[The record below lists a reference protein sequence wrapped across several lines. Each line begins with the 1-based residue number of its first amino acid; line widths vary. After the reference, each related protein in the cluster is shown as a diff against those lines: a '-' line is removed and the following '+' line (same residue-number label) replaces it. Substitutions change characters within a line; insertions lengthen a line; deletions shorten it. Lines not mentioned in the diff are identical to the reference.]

1 MKEINDIKELIES
14 LEKKVCEL
22 EAENKALRF
31 AIVSACDSLTRQN
44 SELSDISDSAHESSS
59 FEPSFQ
65 APIWTKK

>member
-22 EAENKALRF
+22 EAENEALRF

-44 SELSDISDSAHESSS
+44 SELSDSTYKSSS